1 MNSLLA
7 LAESGSLGRTCP
19 LGNAFAPPFG
29 CTARPSSSS
38 VGIITA
44 ALLGLTFVGSLSA
57 PITTPVALTGR
68 KMFSDE
74 EEGINETSAAFDSSI
89 SADRRRSAGSSV
101 GDRNIACSPST
112 LKNEMLPAVCNDGC
126 RTKPQSTMWLLEST
140 VWTSSHGHEQ
150 ALDTHGCCWQMEQL
164 WVGWWRENTV
174 GRDTVESLN
183 TGPVHEP
190 VRLDCPRGVVPRIE
204 EALLCVHR
212 RIRREQST
220 ASMPSMHTCNRTHPA
235 ELEGLVAAL

>member
-112 LKNEMLPAVCNDGC
+112 LKNEMLPAV
-126 RTKPQSTMWLLEST
+126 
-140 VWTSSHGHEQ
+140 
-150 ALDTHGCCWQMEQL
+150 
-164 WVGWWRENTV
+164 V

-204 EALLCVHR
+204 EAL
-212 RIRREQST
+212 
-220 ASMPSMHTCNRTHPA
+220 PA